1 MPSRRQS
8 SPIQQIERLQRINAQ
23 LESRLARYKQNDQ
36 HFYRSLFET
45 MDEGFGILELLDG
58 PHGPLSDY
66 SHVLTN
72 AAYAKHAGTGDVVG
86 KCARDLI
93 PNEADQWV
101 ARFSEVWRTGESSHF
116 EQELIATSH
125 ILSVTCFR
133 IEPATRRQVAV
144 LFRDV
149 TARSKAD
156 QMLLQINEDL
166 EQQVHT
172 ALSERQFF
180 SRLVD
185 YSAANV
191 HVLDT
196 EMRWLAINR
205 QARLDFH
212 SLYGTLPSVGDAMP
226 ALLKCDQRE
235 HDMILS
241 LWQRAL
247 SGEQFIVTELF
258 GLSPA
263 QRYYELRFNC
273 IRGDDGVV
281 VAAFVFAYDISE
293 RVADQQRLIQA
304 EQALRQAQKME
315 AVGQLTGGI
324 AHDFNNLLGGILGA
338 QELMQ
343 QRIQQGRFDELASL
357 LAVSN
362 RSAQRASAMVHRLLA
377 FSRQQ
382 TLQPQPTDVRRLVED
397 MEDLIRGSLG
407 PDFVLRSH
415 FAEALWPTFIDP
427 PQLENALLNL
437 CLNARDAMHNGGLVS
452 ISAENVSLDAER
464 AQDLDLHEGDFVRV
478 GVKDNGQGMTA
489 DVLARAVDP
498 FFTTKPIGRGTGLG
512 LSMVYGF
519 VRQSGGQLHIQ
530 SELCVGSHIELYLPR
545 YRGVATDQAYAPR
558 TLPLP
563 IAASCRIVLVE
574 DQAAMR
580 RVMTEVLE
588 DLGHQVQVFDSGHS
602 AIDHLYNS
610 PRPDLLITDVGLPDG
625 VNGRQVA
632 EHAQALHAGLKV
644 LFITGYDESA
654 AFNQGQPIPDS
665 RVLNKPFSL
674 ALLAERATEL
684 LQS

>member
-1 MPSRRQS
+1 MSSRRQP
-8 SPIQQIERLQRINAQ
+8 SPAQQIDRLQRINAQ
-23 LESRLARYKQNDQ
+23 LEARLARYRQHDQ

-72 AAYAKHAGTGDVVG
+72 AAYAKHAGTGDVLG
-86 KCARDLI
+86 KCVRDLI

-101 ARFSEVWRTGESSHF
+101 VRFSEVWRTGKSTHF
-116 EQELIATSH
+116 VQELKATGH
-125 ILSVTCFR
+125 VLSVTCFR

-149 TARSKAD
+149 TAQSKAE
-156 QMLLQINEDL
+156 QTLQQINVAL

-180 SRLVD
+180 ARLVD

-212 SLYGTLPSVGDAMP
+212 SLYGTAPGVGDEMP
-226 ALLKCDQRE
+226 KLLKGELRE
-235 HDMILS
+235 RDMILG
-241 LWQRAL
+241 LWRRAL
-247 SGEQFIVTELF
+247 AGEKFIRTEVF
-258 GLSPA
+258 GQSPK
-263 QRYYELRFNC
+263 QRHYELRFNC
-273 IRGDDGVV
+273 IRGEDGAVI
-281 VAAFVFAYDISE
+281 AAFVFGYDISE
-293 RVADQQRLIQA
+293 RVASQVRLQQA

-343 QRIQQGRFDELASL
+343 QRLQQGRFDELSGL

-362 RSAQRASAMVHRLLA
+362 SSAQRASAMVHRLLA

-382 TLQPQPTDVRRLVED
+382 TLQPQPTDIRRLVDE
-397 MEDLIRGSLG
+397 MEDLIRGSVG
-407 PDFVLRSH
+407 PNLVLRCD
-415 FAEALWPTFIDP
+415 FPQALWPTFIDP

-437 CLNARDAMHNGGLVS
+437 CLNARDAIQRSGIVTLYG
-452 ISAENVSLDAER
+452 ENVSLDAER
-464 AQDLDLHEGDFVRV
+464 ARDLDLDAGDFVRV
-478 GVKDNGQGMTA
+478 GVKDNGQGMSA
-489 DVLARAVDP
+489 DVVARAVDP
-498 FFTTKPIGRGTGLG
+498 FFTTKPLGQGTGLG

-519 VRQSGGQLHIQ
+519 VRQSGGQLRIQ
-530 SELCVGSHIELYLPR
+530 SEPGVGTHIELYLPR
-545 YRGVATDQAYAPR
+545 YRGSPVDQREPPCSPPTTATGPCQ
-558 TLPLP
+558 
-563 IAASCRIVLVE
+563 IVLVE

-580 RVMTEVLE
+580 RVITEVLE

-654 AFNQGQPIPDS
+654 AFNQGQPIPDAC
-665 RVLNKPFSL
+665 VLSKPFSL

-684 LQS
+684 LRS